1 MERGSRN
8 PRNGI
13 HSRGNRGRLERESP
27 SSSNWQLS
35 LEEQLGGSATMNS
48 DAARVRV
55 KWSPRNGCLIPLIS
69 CGFRF
74 CPVSVAFNKLPS
86 SVATTATNTR
96 TEKIDEGIFEAL
108 TLTLRKRSSIFS
120 NLMFRVLRARLKSVY
135 SLFICGE
142 LCERELLKYIISYKL
157 LLGFRNASFSINL
170 VKLCIILN

>member
-74 CPVSVAFNKLPS
+74 CPVSVAFNNCRALLQP
-86 SVATTATNTR
+86 ATNTR

-142 LCERELLKYIISYKL
+142 LCERELLKYIVSYKL
-157 LLGFRNASFSINL
+157 LFGFRNASFSINL

>member
-55 KWSPRNGCLIPLIS
+55 KWSPWNGCLIPLIS

-120 NLMFRVLRARLKSVY
+120 NLMFRVHDWKVCTVY
-135 SLFICGE
+135 LFVGNYAKGNCWN
-142 LCERELLKYIISYKL
+142 ISYHINYYL
-157 LLGFRNASFSINL
+157 DFEMLHFRSTW
-170 VKLCIILN
+170 LNCV

>member
-55 KWSPRNGCLIPLIS
+55 KWSPWNGCLIPLIS

-86 SVATTATNTR
+86 SVATSHEYTYGEDRRGDFRGVDVNVEETIFDFLESNVSSSST
-96 TEKIDEGIFEAL
+96 TIEKCVQFIYLWGIM
-108 TLTLRKRSSIFS
+108 RKGIVEIYR
-120 NLMFRVLRARLKSVY
+120 
-135 SLFICGE
+135 
-142 LCERELLKYIISYKL
+142 II
-157 LLGFRNASFSINL
+157 
-170 VKLCIILN
+170 

>member
-48 DAARVRV
+48 DAAHVRV

-86 SVATTATNTR
+86 SVATSHEYTYGEDRRRDFRGVDVNVEET
-96 TEKIDEGIFEAL
+96 IFDFLESNV
-108 TLTLRKRSSIFS
+108 SSS
-120 NLMFRVLRARLKSVY
+120 RLKSVY

-142 LCERELLKYIISYKL
+142 LCERELLKYIISYHINYYL
-157 LLGFRNASFSINL
+157 DFEMLHFRSTW
-170 VKLCIILN
+170 LNCV

>member
-86 SVATTATNTR
+86 SVATSHEYTYGEDRRGDFRGVDVNVEET
-96 TEKIDEGIFEAL
+96 IFDFLESNV
-108 TLTLRKRSSIFS
+108 SSS
-120 NLMFRVLRARLKSVY
+120 RLKSVY

-142 LCERELLKYIISYKL
+142 LCERELLKYIVSYKL
-157 LLGFRNASFSINL
+157 LLGFRNAPFSINL

>member
-1 MERGSRN
+1 MEHGSRN

-86 SVATTATNTR
+86 SVATSHEYTYGEDRRGDFRRVDVNVEET
-96 TEKIDEGIFEAL
+96 IFDFLESNV
-108 TLTLRKRSSIFS
+108 SSS
-120 NLMFRVLRARLKSVY
+120 RLKSVY

-142 LCERELLKYIISYKL
+142 LCERELLKYIVSYKL
-157 LLGFRNASFSINL
+157 LFGFRNAPFSINL